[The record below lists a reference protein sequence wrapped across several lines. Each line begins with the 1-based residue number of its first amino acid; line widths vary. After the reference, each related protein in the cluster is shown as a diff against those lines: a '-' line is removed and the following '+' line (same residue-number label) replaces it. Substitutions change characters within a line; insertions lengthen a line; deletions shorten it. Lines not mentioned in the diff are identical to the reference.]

1 MYRAKKS
8 LIGLVFSIILFTCAS
23 SFSKADNGL
32 FTTIEKVPLPS
43 EVGAQEASLTS
54 KDGILY
60 MTWMEK
66 VNTQTKVMFS
76 MKTASGWS
84 EPTSVHIGYDLF
96 VNWADFPS
104 IAVLSNKTIAVHW
117 LQKVGNSGFDYQINI
132 ALSSDNGQTWSSPKI
147 LHEDR
152 SPVQHGFVSTTP
164 SKEKLLTIIWLDG
177 RTYGVKLG
185 ETKNV
190 TEAMQLR
197 ATTITSDG
205 IIGKEVAIDKRTCS
219 CCQTSI
225 TVTDKGTVIAAY
237 RDRSEDEIRDISIAR
252 LEGNGWQEPFS
263 LNDDGWEISGCP
275 VNGPAIS
282 SIDKLVAV
290 AWFTRAKGVSA
301 VKIAFSDDD
310 GKSFA
315 TPLSIE
321 HQDPIGRVDLEM
333 LPDGSA
339 LVSWVEWIDGNEV
352 ISICR
357 ASQKHGC
364 KTQQRL
370 VLNAGNESLN
380 FPKLERVNEDIYLV
394 WTQPDENG
402 DNLSMLRLSLKPID
416 PFI

>member
-8 LIGLVFSIILFTCAS
+8 LLGLIFSIIVLTWAT
-23 SFSKADNGL
+23 SFSNADNGL
-32 FTTIEKVPLPS
+32 FTAIEKVPLPT

-60 MTWMEK
+60 MTWMEN

-76 MKTASGWS
+76 MKTAIGWS
-84 EPTSVHIGYDLF
+84 EPTPVHIGHDLF

-104 IAVLSNKTIAVHW
+104 IAILSDTTIAVHW
-117 LQKVGNSGFDYQINI
+117 LQKIGKSGFDYQINI
-132 ALSSDNGQTWSSPKI
+132 ALSSNNGKTWSNPKI

-152 SPVQHGFVSTTP
+152 SPVQHGFVSMTP

-185 ETKNV
+185 ETKNE

-197 ATTITSDG
+197 ATTITSEG
-205 IIGKEVAIDKRTCS
+205 IIGKEVVIDKRTCS

-237 RDRSEDEIRDISIAR
+237 RDRSEGEIRDISIVR
-252 LEGNGWQEPFS
+252 LERNGWQEPFS

-282 SIDKLVAV
+282 SIDRLVAV
-290 AWFTRAKGVSA
+290 AWFTGAKGVSA

-310 GKSFA
+310 GRSFA
-315 TPLSIE
+315 TPLIIE

-364 KTQQRL
+364 KTQQL
-370 VLNAGNESLN
+370 LGLNVGNEPLN
-380 FPKLERVNEDIYLV
+380 FPRLERINEDIYLV

-402 DNLSMLRLSLKPID
+402 DNLSMLRLSPI
-416 PFI
+416 PSKSF